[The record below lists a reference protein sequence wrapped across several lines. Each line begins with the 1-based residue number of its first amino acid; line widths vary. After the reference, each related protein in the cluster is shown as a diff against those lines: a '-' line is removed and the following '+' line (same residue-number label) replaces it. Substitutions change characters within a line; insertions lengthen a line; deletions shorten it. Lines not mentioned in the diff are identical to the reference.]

1 MSDSIAETI
10 AARVDGLDALD
21 GVAETVGETVRGVLE
36 PGGQAKHVLSGAW
49 LGHALHPVLT
59 DLPIGSF
66 TSAVLLDF
74 FGGDADR
81 ASERLLLFGLL
92 AAPATFASGWSDW
105 SDAERQSPAVRRAGL
120 VHAVSN
126 GTGVGLMIASYSAR
140 KRGRRGRG
148 KLLSLAGMGLLGAGG
163 WLGGHLAYTLGA
175 GVDAAR
181 QPQTA
186 S

>member
-21 GVAETVGETVRGVLE
+21 GVAGTVGDTVRGKLK
-36 PGGQAKHVLSGAW
+36 PGSPAKHLLSGAW

-105 SDAERQSPAVRRAGL
+105 SDAERQSPAIRRAGL

-126 GTGVGLMIASYSAR
+126 GTGV
-140 KRGRRGRG
+140 
-148 KLLSLAGMGLLGAGG
+148 
-163 WLGGHLAYTLGA
+163 
-175 GVDAAR
+175 
-181 QPQTA
+181 
-186 S
+186 